1 MPQWKDEMRELAG
14 KLAQAPKI
22 APEEIPDLEIYMDQ
36 LTTYLDKKL
45 GFFCREGD
53 APFVTKS
60 MVNNYSKAGLLPP
73 PLAKRYSR
81 VHVMTLALVCQLKR
95 LFSIQDLERL
105 LAPVAGEE
113 ETGRLYRLFLEA
125 QGETFAGTPELAE
138 ELLSAL
144 EDGEDPGRAKAALV
158 AQLAVRAQR
167 DLLLAE
173 RILDTI
179 PRPEGEPKSGK
190 KKKQGA

>member
-14 KLAQAPKI
+14 KLARAPKI

>member
-1 MPQWKDEMRELAG
+1 MPQWKDEIRELAG
-14 KLAQAPKI
+14 RLARAPQI
-22 APEEIPDLEIYMDQ
+22 GRGEIPDLEIYMDQ
-36 LTTYLDKKL
+36 LTTYLDKRL
-45 GFFCREGD
+45 GFFCKEGD

-73 PLAKRYSR
+73 PEAKRYSR

-95 LFSIQDLERL
+95 LFTIQDLGKW

-113 ETGRLYRLFLEA
+113 ETGRLYDLFLEA
-125 QGETFAGTPELAE
+125 QGEAFARTPEVAE
-138 ELLSAL
+138 GLLSAL
-144 EDGEDPGRAKAALV
+144 DEEEDPDRAKAALV

-179 PRPEGEPKSGK
+179 PQPEEGTKAKK

>member
-14 KLAQAPKI
+14 KLARAPKI

-45 GFFCREGD
+45 GFFCREGE